1 MQYLSSR
8 GPEVPRLSEDPVNND
23 LPLCS
28 HPLCTPPSK
37 RKNILAT
44 ATKKL
49 KSNIT
54 SFIPSFKKTENEVQ
68 SRKVSSNKSATE
80 SVRQDGVR
88 STLRNTGM
96 RKPISVSAPV
106 SAQNTP
112 HQGRKRSKML
122 NLSNLNTSAIFEPI
136 STQNENCIS
145 TTDQD
150 KDKNG
155 NIGQLKKLSRPDSR
169 NSNSGTK
176 YSMSSIKKNSTDST
190 YQPDVKAADIKF
202 SDYIQHRKNSQ
213 KKIVPPS
220 PRSSPKQRKSSR
232 HRAIEGQKSF
242 EGTSTATSSQ
252 TSPRITN
259 KNPCHWIREL
269 RDENSHNESSNIT
282 SLPNPASPL
291 FDKRTL
297 NPRKEWDMQMKVDLK
312 ELCRVGSKAQTNH
325 KLSSGVKNDRVK
337 RRNNDESNFNID
349 FDTIPPLSPIPRRR
363 HLGTRSKSSPNYRR
377 NCSLDEQSKNLSP
390 GDTMNN
396 HVGTKNSGTV
406 EGCQDFHGV
415 SKDARNIMNDT
426 MAHHEGNVESEL
438 IEACNEGTK
447 SMPCTPFQTRKSS
460 RKLKPSSDIPKYKP
474 LHPILD
480 LNTTSNDDENKSI
493 NSKHK
498 YPDTNV
504 NASDSTNLDA
514 VSKSPRCRKRNSVL
528 SPEMQYSEQ
537 RRSEIS
543 KSNIVVSHIGTPPAC
558 RRVSRSVLTAS
569 PDLEIS
575 SIGLNNGNNFA
586 RLEMKQIYLF
596 VADAET
602 QTDDH
607 DCIYGSQL
615 ENTNS
620 ACFNAV
626 QEFDR
631 KNTLP
636 SINHK
641 LLNTALNSFQNRS
654 TEIDTQ
660 KITSK
665 EERTQGNKVYCPSP
679 IHSCSEI
686 IPKENCEMI
695 PKMETCKIFQNY
707 DLHDG
712 SAFQPIR
719 KASLRMETRYYLFC
733 SGLNQGFSNHQI

>member
-37 RKNILAT
+37 RKNIFAT

-49 KSNIT
+49 KSNIK
-54 SFIPSFKKTENEVQ
+54 SFIPSLKKTENEVK
-68 SRKVSSNKSATE
+68 SREVSLNKSATE
-80 SVRQDGVR
+80 GVRQDGVR
-88 STLRNTGM
+88 STLRDTGM
-96 RKPISVSAPV
+96 RKPFSVSAPV

-112 HQGRKRSKML
+112 HQGRKRSKMFD
-122 NLSNLNTSAIFEPI
+122 SSTLNTSAIFQPI
-136 STQNENCIS
+136 NTENENCIS
-145 TTDQD
+145 TLDHE

-155 NIGQLKKLSRPDSR
+155 NNGQFKKLSRPDSG

-232 HRAIEGQKSF
+232 HRAIEGQKSL

-269 RDENSHNESSNIT
+269 RDENSHNDSLNIT
-282 SLPNPASPL
+282 SLSNQASQL
-291 FDKRTL
+291 FEKRTL
-297 NPRKEWDMQMKVDLK
+297 NRRKEWDMQTKVDLK

-325 KLSSGVKNDRVK
+325 NLSSGVKNDRAK
-337 RRNNDESNFNID
+337 RRKNDESNGNVD
-349 FDTIPPLSPIPRRR
+349 FDSIPTLSPIPRRR
-363 HLGTRSKSSPNYRR
+363 HLGTRSKSSPNCRQS
-377 NCSLDEQSKNLSP
+377 CSLDEQSKNFPP
-390 GDTMNN
+390 GDTTTN
-396 HVGTKNSGTV
+396 HVGSKNSSTV
-406 EGCQDFHGV
+406 EGCQDFYGV
-415 SKDARNIMNDT
+415 GKDARNIINDT
-426 MAHHEGNVESEL
+426 MAHREGNVVSEH
-438 IEACNEGTK
+438 IDENNEGTK

-460 RKLKPSSDIPKYKP
+460 RKLKPSPDIPKYKP
-474 LHPILD
+474 LHPILN
-480 LNTTSNDDENKSI
+480 LNTTCNDDKNKII
-493 NSKHK
+493 NSNLE
-498 YPDTNV
+498 YPGTNT
-504 NASDSTNLDA
+504 SSSGCTNLDS
-514 VSKSPRCRKRNSVL
+514 VSTSPRCRKRSSVL
-528 SPEMQYSEQ
+528 SPERQYSEQ
-537 RRSEIS
+537 RRSDIS
-543 KSNIVVSHIGTPPAC
+543 KSNIVVSQIGTPPAC
-558 RRVSRSVLTAS
+558 RRVSRNVLTAS
-569 PDLEIS
+569 SDLEVS

-596 VADAET
+596 VVDAET

-615 ENTNS
+615 EITNS
-620 ACFNAV
+620 ACLNEP
-626 QEFDR
+626 QEFDQR
-631 KNTLP
+631 STLP

-641 LLNTALNSFQNRS
+641 LLNTALNSFQNCNS
-654 TEIDTQ
+654 EINTQ

-665 EERTQGNKVYCPSP
+665 EERAKGDKVFCPSP
-679 IHSCSEI
+679 IRSYSEI
-686 IPKENCEMI
+686 IPKENFEMI
-695 PKMETCKIFQNY
+695 PKIETCKTFQN
-707 DLHDG
+707 HDSNEG

-719 KASLRMETRYYLFC
+719 KTTLRMEMRYY
-733 SGLNQGFSNHQI
+733 

>member
-8 GPEVPRLSEDPVNND
+8 GPEVPRLSEDLVNND

-37 RKNILAT
+37 RKNIFAT

-68 SRKVSSNKSATE
+68 SRKVSMNKSATE

-88 STLRNTGM
+88 STLRATGM
-96 RKPISVSAPV
+96 RKPFSVSAPV

-122 NLSNLNTSAIFEPI
+122 DLSTLNTSAIFQPI
-136 STQNENCIS
+136 NTQNENCIS
-145 TTDQD
+145 TADHD

-155 NIGQLKKLSRPDSR
+155 NIGQYKKLSRPDSR

-232 HRAIEGQKSF
+232 HRAIEGQKSL

-252 TSPRITN
+252 TSPRIIN

-269 RDENSHNESSNIT
+269 RDENVHNNSLNIT
-282 SLPNPASPL
+282 SLSNPASPRS
-291 FDKRTL
+291 DKRTW
-297 NPRKEWDMQMKVDLK
+297 NPRKEWDMQTKVDLK

-325 KLSSGVKNDRVK
+325 NISWGVKNDRVE
-337 RRNNDESNFNID
+337 RRNNDESNDNID
-349 FDTIPPLSPIPRRR
+349 LDNIPMLSPIPRRR
-363 HLGTRSKSSPNYRR
+363 HLGTRSKSSPNCRR
-377 NCSLDEQSKNLSP
+377 NFSLNEQSKNFPP
-390 GDTMNN
+390 GETMTN
-396 HVGTKNSGTV
+396 HIGIKNSGTV
-406 EGCQDFHGV
+406 EECQDFHGV
-415 SKDARNIMNDT
+415 SKDARNIMNGT
-426 MAHHEGNVESEL
+426 MAHREGNVVSEP
-438 IEACNEGTK
+438 IEANNERTK

-460 RKLKPSSDIPKYKP
+460 RKVKPSSDIPKYKP

-480 LNTTSNDDENKSI
+480 LKTISNDDENKII
-493 NSKHK
+493 NSNHKHS
-498 YPDTNV
+498 DTNTY
-504 NASDSTNLDA
+504 ASVDTNLDS
-514 VSKSPRCRKRNSVL
+514 VNTSPRCRKTSSVL
-528 SPEMQYSEQ
+528 SPETQYSQQ
-537 RRSEIS
+537 RRLEMS

-575 SIGLNNGNNFA
+575 SVGLNNGNNFA

-607 DCIYGSQL
+607 DCIYGSQP
-615 ENTNS
+615 EITNS
-620 ACFNAV
+620 ACLNAA
-626 QEFDR
+626 QEFDQ
-631 KNTLP
+631 KNTSP

-641 LLNTALNSFQNRS
+641 LINSALNSFQNCS

-660 KITSK
+660 NIRSK

-686 IPKENCEMI
+686 VPKDNCEMI
-695 PKMETCKIFQNY
+695 PKMETCKIFHNY
-707 DLHDG
+707 DSNDG

-719 KASLRMETRYYLFC
+719 KTSLRMESRYY
-733 SGLNQGFSNHQI
+733 